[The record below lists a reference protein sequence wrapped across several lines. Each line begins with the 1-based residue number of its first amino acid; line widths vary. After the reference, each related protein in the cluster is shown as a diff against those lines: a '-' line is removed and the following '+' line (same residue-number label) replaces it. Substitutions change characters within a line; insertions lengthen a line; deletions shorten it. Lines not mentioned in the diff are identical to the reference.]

1 MASAQQIASIGNA
14 DLSFKAR
21 LKQIVAESPYLVV
34 ANILVAGAL
43 TVTHATPNSFVE
55 NLIFSFCVGSIA
67 TVLLHLVIWQLLL
80 RQVKL
85 TVKIIA
91 GISVV
96 CCLLG
101 LVLGVGLASVLIGLP
116 LLAVLKTAAEMSN
129 VYFVLMLMMC
139 GATLVIFWI
148 RGKMEKLRADIA
160 QEKLRAEENARRS
173 IQAQLQ
179 LLQAQIEPHML
190 FNTLANVQGLISF
203 DPARASEML
212 DQLILYLRAS
222 LQAARA
228 ENTTLGA
235 EFTLL
240 QAYLELMAVR
250 MGTRLSYELDLP
262 PELAQQTIAPML
274 LQPLIEN
281 AIKHGVEPKVEGG
294 KIIVTARRQGQSL
307 QLCCADTGLGLDAP
321 AQKGT
326 RLGLANI
333 RERLAAL
340 YGASATCTLRPNTP
354 EGAIAEINIPFI

>member
-1 MASAQQIASIGNA
+1 MASAEQVASTGTG

-21 LKQIVAESPYLVV
+21 LKRIAAEAPYLAA
-34 ANILVAGAL
+34 ANILVAILL
-43 TVTHATPNSFVE
+43 TVTHSTPNNFGE

-80 RQVKL
+80 RQIKL
-85 TVKIIA
+85 NVKIISV
-91 GISVV
+91 ISVV

-101 LVLGVGLASVLIGLP
+101 LVLGVGLASILIGLP
-116 LLAVLKTAAEMSN
+116 LLEVAKTVVKMGN
-129 VYFVLMLMMC
+129 VYLLLILMMFI
-139 GATLVIFWI
+139 ATLVIFWI
-148 RGKMEKLRADIA
+148 RNKMEKLRADIA

-203 DPARASEML
+203 DPPRASEML

-228 ENTTLGA
+228 EQTTLGA

-250 MGTRLSYELDLP
+250 MGARLSYELSLP
-262 PELAQQTIAPML
+262 AELAKQTIAPML
-274 LQPLIEN
+274 LQPLVEN

-294 KIIVTARRQGQSL
+294 KIVVTARLQGQVL
-307 QLCCADTGLGLDAP
+307 LLCCADTGLGLDVP
-321 AQKGT
+321 AQHGT
-326 RLGLANI
+326 RVGLANV

-354 EGAIAEINIPFI
+354 EGAIAELYIPLV

>member
-1 MASAQQIASIGNA
+1 MASAQRIASIGND

-21 LKQIVAESPYLVV
+21 FKQIAAESPYLVV
-34 ANILVAGAL
+34 GNTLVAGVL
-43 TVTHATPNSFVE
+43 TVTNATPVNFVE

-67 TVLLHLVIWQLLL
+67 TVLLHLVIWQLLV

-101 LVLGVGLASVLIGLP
+101 LVLGVSLASVLIGLP
-116 LLAVLKTAAEMSN
+116 LLVVIQTAAQMSN

-148 RGKMEKLRADIA
+148 RSKMEKLRADIA

-203 DPARASEML
+203 DPPRASEML

-250 MGTRLSYELDLP
+250 MGARLSYELILP
-262 PELAQQTIAPML
+262 PELAKQAIAPML
-274 LQPLIEN
+274 LQPLVEN

-294 KIIVTARRQGQSL
+294 KIIVTANLQGQIL
-307 QLCCADTGLGLDAP
+307 QLSCADTGLGLDVP
-321 AQKGT
+321 AQPGT
-326 RLGLANI
+326 RLGLANV
-333 RERLAAL
+333 RERLTAL

-354 EGAIAEINIPFI
+354 EGAIAEIQLTLV